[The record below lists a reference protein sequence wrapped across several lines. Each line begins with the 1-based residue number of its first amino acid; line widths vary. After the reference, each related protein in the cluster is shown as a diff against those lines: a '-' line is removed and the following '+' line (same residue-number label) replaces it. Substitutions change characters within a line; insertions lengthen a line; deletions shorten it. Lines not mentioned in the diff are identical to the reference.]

1 MHSPLTCIPIV
12 YILYCAAVLIINVA
26 LSLAMLASNMEWF
39 LYPLVLNGLQ
49 LGTCFFVIKQV
60 GKSQILVVNTLRV
73 LGGRVHTTALSI
85 VRSSSKIIPRNLTGQ
100 VKAESTSLP
109 RVHIYFAVF

>member
-39 LYPLVLNGLQ
+39 LHPSLEWSSIGYM
-49 LGTCFFVIKQV
+49 FFCYKA
-60 GKSQILVVNTLRV
+60 
-73 LGGRVHTTALSI
+73 GR
-85 VRSSSKIIPRNLTGQ
+85 KITDFGC
-100 VKAESTSLP
+100 
-109 RVHIYFAVF
+109 